1 MNATKR
7 ATLLVGAAYVWW
19 GLSPIFWRELD
30 SVAPIDQISW
40 RVLLGFAYLALIWM
54 FRSSNPVRSLTRRHV
69 GYGAIAAVVICANW
83 VVFLWA
89 IDNDQAVEA
98 SLGYFLMP
106 LVSVALGV
114 GLLGERLRRR
124 QQVALLLAAIGAAWT
139 VYVVGE
145 VPWVAVV
152 LGFSF
157 AVYGW
162 ARKQG
167 PWDAVSGLTF
177 ELLLLAPVVI
187 VLLFVRGFDREQQI
201 TGNGST
207 STLLLIALTGF
218 VTIVPLLLFASATK
232 HVSLTVVGLLQ
243 YINPVLQ
250 FFVGW
255 KIFGEDVSSARLIG
269 FVWIWAA
276 LVLVVSDEL
285 GSKRPVDRTETGRDE
300 RLVRP

>member
-1 MNATKR
+1 MNATRR

-19 GLSPIFWRELD
+19 GLSAIFWRELG

-40 RVLLGFAYLALIWM
+40 RVLLGAAYLALVWT
-54 FRSSNPVRSLTRRHV
+54 FRRSNPLRSLTRRHV
-69 GYGAIAAVVICANW
+69 GYGAIAAVVISANW
-83 VVFLWA
+83 VAFLWA
-89 IDNDQAVEA
+89 IDNGQAVEA

-124 QQVALLLAAIGAAWT
+124 QQVALLLAAIGAVWAL
-139 VYVVGE
+139 YVVGE

-167 PWDAVSGLTF
+167 PWDAVNGLTF
-177 ELLLLAPVVI
+177 ELLLISPVVA
-187 VLLFVRGFDREQQI
+187 VLLVVRGLDGRQQI
-201 TGNGST
+201 TGNGSL
-207 STLLLIALTGF
+207 STLLLIALTGL

-232 HVSLTVVGLLQ
+232 HVSLIVVGLLQ

-255 KIFGEDVSSARLIG
+255 RILGEDVSRARLIG

-285 GSKRPVDRTETGRDE
+285 GSKRPVDRRETDRDE
-300 RLVRP
+300 GFVRS

>member
-1 MNATKR
+1 MNATRR

-19 GLSPIFWRELD
+19 GLSAIFWRELG

-40 RVLLGFAYLALIWM
+40 RVLLGAAYLALVWT
-54 FRSSNPVRSLTRRHV
+54 FRRSNPLRSLTRRHV
-69 GYGAIAAVVICANW
+69 GYGAIAAVVISANW
-83 VVFLWA
+83 VAFLWA
-89 IDNDQAVEA
+89 IDNGQAVEA

-114 GLLGERLRRR
+114 GLLGERLRRK

-139 VYVVGE
+139 LYVVGE
-145 VPWVAVV
+145 VPWVTVV

-177 ELLLLAPVVI
+177 ELLLISPVVT
-187 VLLFVRGFDREQQI
+187 VLLVVRGLDGQQQI

-232 HVSLTVVGLLQ
+232 HVSLIVVGLLQ

-255 KIFGEDVSSARLIG
+255 RIFGEDVSSARLIG

-285 GSKRPVDRTETGRDE
+285 GSKRPVDRRETDRDE
-300 RLVRP
+300 GLVRS

>member
-1 MNATKR
+1 MNATRR
-7 ATLLVGAAYVWW
+7 ATLLVVAAYVWW
-19 GLSPIFWRELD
+19 GLSAIFWRELG

-40 RVLLGFAYLALIWM
+40 RVLLGVAYLALFWA
-54 FRSSNPVRSLTRRHV
+54 FRRSNPLRSLTRRHV
-69 GYGAIAAVVICANW
+69 GYGAIAAVFISANW
-83 VVFLWA
+83 VAFLWA
-89 IDNDQAVEA
+89 IDNGQAVEA

-124 QQVALLLAAIGAAWT
+124 QQAALLLAAIGAGWT
-139 VYVVGE
+139 LYVVGE

-177 ELLLLAPVVI
+177 ELLLISPVVI
-187 VLLFVRGFDREQQI
+187 VLLVVRGFDGQQQI
-201 TGNGST
+201 TGNGSPG
-207 STLLLIALTGF
+207 TLLLIALTGF
-218 VTIVPLLLFASATK
+218 VTIVPLLLFASSIK

-255 KIFGEDVSSARLIG
+255 RIFGEEVTSGRLIG

-285 GSKRPVDRTETGRDE
+285 GSKRPVDRRETDRDE
-300 RLVRP
+300 GLVRS

>member
-1 MNATKR
+1 MNTTRR

-19 GLSPIFWRELD
+19 GLSAIFWRELD
-30 SVAPIDQISW
+30 SVAPIDQTSW
-40 RVLLGFAYLALIWM
+40 RVLLGAAYLVLVWT
-54 FRSSNPVRSLTRRHV
+54 FRRSNPMRSLTLRHV
-69 GYGAIAAVVICANW
+69 GYGAIAALVIGANW

-89 IDNDQAVEA
+89 IDNDQAAEA
-98 SLGYFLMP
+98 SLGDFIMP

-124 QQVALLLAAIGAAWT
+124 QKAALLLGAIGAAWT
-139 VYVVGE
+139 LYVVGE

-167 PWDAVSGLTF
+167 PWDVVGGLTF
-177 ELLLLAPVVI
+177 ELLLIAPVVI
-187 VLLFVRGFDREQQI
+187 VLLVVRGLDGQQQI

-207 STLLLIALTGF
+207 STLLLIALTGI

-269 FVWIWAA
+269 FACIWAA

-285 GSKRPVDRTETGRDE
+285 SSKRPVDRR
-300 RLVRP
+300 

>member
-1 MNATKR
+1 MNATRR

-19 GLSPIFWRELD
+19 GLSAIFWRELD

-40 RVLLGFAYLALIWM
+40 RVLLGAAYLVLVWA
-54 FRSSNPVRSLTRRHV
+54 FRRSNPMRSLTPRHV
-69 GYGAIAAVVICANW
+69 GYGAIAALVISANW

-124 QQVALLLAAIGAAWT
+124 QKAALLLGAIGAAWT
-139 VYVVGE
+139 LYVVGE

-167 PWDAVSGLTF
+167 PWDVVSGLTF
-177 ELLLLAPVVI
+177 ELLLIAPVVI
-187 VLLFVRGFDREQQI
+187 VLLFVRGLDGQPQI

-207 STLLLIALTGF
+207 STLLLIALTGL

-250 FFVGW
+250 FFVAW
-255 KIFGEDVSSARLIG
+255 KIFGEDVSRARLIG
-269 FVWIWAA
+269 FAWIWAA

-285 GSKRPVDRTETGRDE
+285 SSKRPVDRRETGQGE
-300 RLVRP
+300 GLVRS

>member
-19 GLSPIFWRELD
+19 GLSAIFWRELD
-30 SVAPIDQISW
+30 SVAPIDQVSW
-40 RVLLGFAYLALIWM
+40 RVFLGVAYLGLIWT
-54 FRSSNPVRSLTRRHV
+54 FRRSNPVRSLTLRHV
-69 GYGAIAAVVICANW
+69 GFGAIAALAISANW

-114 GLLGERLRRR
+114 GLLGERLRPR
-124 QQVALLLAAIGAAWT
+124 QQAALLLGTIGAAWT
-139 VYVVGE
+139 LYVVGE
-145 VPWVAVV
+145 APWVAVV

-177 ELLLLAPVVI
+177 ELLLVAPVVI
-187 VLLFVRGFDREQQI
+187 VLLVVRGLDGQQQI

-207 STLLLIALTGF
+207 STLLLIALTGI
-218 VTIVPLLLFASATK
+218 VTTVPLLLFASATK

-255 KIFGEDVSSARLIG
+255 KIFGEVVSGGRLIG
-269 FVWIWAA
+269 FAWIWAA

-285 GSKRPVDRTETGRDE
+285 SSKRPVDRRETGQGE
-300 RLVRP
+300 GLVRS